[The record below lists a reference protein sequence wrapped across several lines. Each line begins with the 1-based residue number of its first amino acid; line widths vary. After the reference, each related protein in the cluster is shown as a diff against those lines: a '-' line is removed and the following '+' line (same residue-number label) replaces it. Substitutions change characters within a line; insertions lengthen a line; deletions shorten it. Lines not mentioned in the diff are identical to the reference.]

1 MHDSIETT
9 ARFTPGKIAFQ
20 LVGFAISIALLV
32 WVIRRATSE
41 ENAENLERLR
51 EARIGPVLGLLA
63 LTAASVT
70 LNGLIF
76 WATARPIRRL
86 RVIDVICVNSIAT
99 FLSILPFKLG
109 FLSRAVIH
117 RRRDQMRIVDLASW
131 FISVSLLGL
140 SVFVPLGVISLWR
153 GELDG
158 VWWAASSVSILGVL
172 VAAVVLGRL
181 SEDRP
186 WLARMS
192 LGSWR
197 VVKHPG
203 TVVTSTAFRL
213 MDVAALGG
221 RFLVAGAI
229 IGLPITFTQAGMH
242 GTVFYLVSV
251 ASPAGVLGFRETASE
266 RLGLAADAA
275 EQFALAAL
283 LVTFTEIL
291 VSGAMALAGAI
302 YLRVDKL
309 ALPERMDPDAEAD
322 ANENGPLR
330 DGEARKDP
338 SGDDTP
344 ETAQG

>member
-1 MHDSIETT
+1 
-9 ARFTPGKIAFQ
+9 
-20 LVGFAISIALLV
+20 
-32 WVIRRATSE
+32 
-41 ENAENLERLR
+41 
-51 EARIGPVLGLLA
+51 VLGLLA

-76 WATARPIRRL
+76 WTTARPIRHL
-86 RVIDVICVNSIAT
+86 RAIDVIGVNSIAT

-109 FLSRAVIH
+109 FLSRAIIH
-117 RRRDQMRIVDLASW
+117 RRRDGMRIVDLASW
-131 FISVSLLGL
+131 FISVSVLGVA
-140 SVFVPLGVISLWR
+140 VFVPLGAISLWR
-153 GELDG
+153 GELDL
-158 VWWAASSVSILGVL
+158 VWWITTSLSIGGVL
-172 VAAVVLGRL
+172 VTAVVLGRL

-197 VVKHPG
+197 VVKHPW
-203 TVVTSTAFRL
+203 TVLASTVLRL

-229 IGLPITFTQAGMH
+229 IGLPISFTQAGMH

-251 ASPAGVLGFRETASE
+251 LSPAGVLGFRETASE

-291 VSGAMALAGAI
+291 VSGAMAIAGAI

-309 ALPERMDPDAEAD
+309 LLPERLDPDAD
-322 ANENGPLR
+322 PTPNENGPLR
-330 DGEARKDP
+330 EGEARGE
-338 SGDDTP
+338 SSDDGAP
-344 ETAQG
+344 EPARG

>member
-1 MHDSIETT
+1 MREGIETT

-20 LVGFAISIALLV
+20 LVGFGISIALLV

-51 EARIGPVLGLLA
+51 EARLGPVLGLLA

-76 WATARPIRRL
+76 WATARPLKRL
-86 RVIDVICVNSIAT
+86 RAIDVICVNSIAT

-109 FLSRAVIH
+109 FLSRAIIH
-117 RRRDQMRIVDLASW
+117 RRRDRMRIVDLASW

-140 SVFVPLGVISLWR
+140 AVFVPLGVISLWR
-153 GELDG
+153 GELDP
-158 VWWAASSVSILGVL
+158 VWWATVSVSILGVL
-172 VAAVVLGRL
+172 VLAVVLGRM
-181 SEDRP
+181 SEERP

-203 TVVTSTAFRL
+203 TVLASTVFRL

-229 IGLPITFTQAGMH
+229 IGLPITYTQAGMH

-251 ASPAGVLGFRETASE
+251 ASAGVLGFRETASE
-266 RLGLAADAA
+266 RLGLTVDAA
-275 EQFALAAL
+275 RAVRPCRAARD
-283 LVTFTEIL
+283 
-291 VSGAMALAGAI
+291 I
-302 YLRVDKL
+302 YRDRRFGGDGDRGGG
-309 ALPERMDPDAEAD
+309 LPACGQAH
-322 ANENGPLR
+322 A
-330 DGEARKDP
+330 ARARSRTDQR
-338 SGDDTP
+338 GV
-344 ETAQG
+344 Q